1 MFDCFTLV
9 DPTDILTIG
18 HAEIYSQGSVNCS
31 ASARRGAAG
40 WAGRWGSGW
49 TQTVCWAAAT
59 WSPRCGHL
67 QLERGERRRDAQP
80 LGRGPVA
87 RDEHKPQRREIQ
99 EMEAKREKV
108 ACVCRQFKFVPL
120 L

>member
-1 MFDCFTLV
+1 MLIFIHRVVLTAVRVRGEEQQDGRGDGGV
-9 DPTDILTIG
+9 DG
-18 HAEIYSQGSVNCS
+18 HRHSLLGSRDMEP
-31 ASARRGAAG
+31 AL
-40 WAGRWGSGW
+40 
-49 TQTVCWAAAT
+49 
-59 WSPRCGHL
+59 WSPTT
-67 QLERGERRRDAQP
+67 ERGVRRRDAQP

>member
-18 HAEIYSQGSVNCS
+18 HADIYSQGSVNCS

-40 WAGRWGSGW
+40 WAERWRSGW

-67 QLERGERRRDAQP
+67 QQS
-80 LGRGPVA
+80 
-87 RDEHKPQRREIQ
+87 
-99 EMEAKREKV
+99 V
-108 ACVCRQFKFVPL
+108 ACGGVMPNLWVEDR
-120 L
+120 

>member
-1 MFDCFTLV
+1 MLIFIHRV
-9 DPTDILTIG
+9 VLT
-18 HAEIYSQGSVNCS
+18 AV
-31 ASARRGAAG
+31 R
-40 WAGRWGSGW
+40 
-49 TQTVCWAAAT
+49 V
-59 WSPRCGHL
+59 
-67 QLERGERRRDAQP
+67 RGEEQQDGRKDGGVDGHRQSAGQPRHGARAVVTYNRAWRDAQP